1 MRLRRCV
8 GKAGGGM
15 RGGNIR
21 LRFAVHQC
29 ISPLLSPPPHIFV
42 PRLFSYAD
50 LPCFSL
56 SLPLRYENAYAAKR
70 ATECDQRDVC
80 WGVRCCSSWAP
91 GSPETD
97 ATLAAQDAVDG
108 EDDESVYNIAD
119 TADITVTKEAAETME
134 DFRPTTEV
142 VRASTSTVEQSVA
155 LGAPDTTA
163 ALAHNTNKNVAD
175 DISAASSYKTKL
187 ESASQVSVMLW
198 GYMVTG
204 WDT

>member
-1 MRLRRCV
+1 M
-8 GKAGGGM
+8 
-15 RGGNIR
+15 
-21 LRFAVHQC
+21 
-29 ISPLLSPPPHIFV
+29 
-42 PRLFSYAD
+42 
-50 LPCFSL
+50 
-56 SLPLRYENAYAAKR
+56 
-70 ATECDQRDVC
+70 
-80 WGVRCCSSWAP
+80 RCCSSSWASGCP
-91 GSPETD
+91 GTD

-108 EDDESVYNIAD
+108 DEDESAYTIAD
-119 TADITVTKEAAETME
+119 SADTTVTKEAAETME

-198 GYMVTG
+198 GYYGYGLGHVIVPNGLLKKRSLVTG

>member
-1 MRLRRCV
+1 M
-8 GKAGGGM
+8 
-15 RGGNIR
+15 
-21 LRFAVHQC
+21 
-29 ISPLLSPPPHIFV
+29 LLT
-42 PRLFSYAD
+42 LFTT
-50 LPCFSL
+50 
-56 SLPLRYENAYAAKR
+56 PLRKRVTAAKG

-80 WGVRCCSSWAP
+80 WSVRCCSSSWASGCP
-91 GSPETD
+91 GTD

-108 EDDESVYNIAD
+108 DEDESAYTIAD
-119 TADITVTKEAAETME
+119 SADTTVTKEAAETME
-134 DFRPTTEV
+134 DFRPTTE

-198 GYMVTG
+198 GYNGYGLTRDLRSQMGSSRIDV
-204 WDT
+204 WV